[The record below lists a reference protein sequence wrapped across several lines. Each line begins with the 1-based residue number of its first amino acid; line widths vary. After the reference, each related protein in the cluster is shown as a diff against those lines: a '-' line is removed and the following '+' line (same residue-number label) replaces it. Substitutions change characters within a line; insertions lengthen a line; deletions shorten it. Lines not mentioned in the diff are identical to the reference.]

1 MDNINFS
8 KIRFKEDSLNQ
19 TNSIIAI
26 RIKDNRNGS
35 IRHTPI
41 SIDRCCRT
49 FMVKPNISS
58 IKDEI
63 PRAPC
68 NMSKEDFYLKYV
80 QKRKSVILRGCQ
92 KSWRARK
99 WTLEGILLL
108 VDVYLTFQS
117 YYHVSIFCNG
127 SYLYLGLL
135 RRYPTELNIT
145 WNTVGKDPITNE
157 RFLRRCRGDDILS
170 LLKKNYSLKIF
181 ERLNTGLKRQGLSK
195 RMMLKLK
202 MDIFKDYSFPQ
213 PFPADKFLRLPN
225 GSPDQAYLILG
236 TIATGK

>member
-92 KSWRARK
+92 KSWRAKR
-99 WTLEGILLL
+99 WTFEGI
-108 VDVYLTFQS
+108 FQLNS
-117 YYHVSIFCNG
+117 CFIVCQWISQHHHV
-127 SYLYLGLL
+127 
-135 RRYPTELNIT
+135 
-145 WNTVGKDPITNE
+145 
-157 RFLRRCRGDDILS
+157 
-170 LLKKNYSLKIF
+170 
-181 ERLNTGLKRQGLSK
+181 
-195 RMMLKLK
+195 
-202 MDIFKDYSFPQ
+202 
-213 PFPADKFLRLPN
+213 
-225 GSPDQAYLILG
+225 
-236 TIATGK
+236 

>member
-8 KIRFKEDSLNQ
+8 KIRFKEDHLNQ

-26 RIKDNRNGS
+26 RIKDNKNGS
-35 IRHTPI
+35 ISHTPI

-80 QKRKSVILRGCQ
+80 LKRKPVMLQGCQ

-108 VDVYLTFQS
+108 
-117 YYHVSIFCNG
+117 N
-127 SYLYLGLL
+127 
-135 RRYPTELNIT
+135 
-145 WNTVGKDPITNE
+145 
-157 RFLRRCRGDDILS
+157 
-170 LLKKNYSLKIF
+170 
-181 ERLNTGLKRQGLSK
+181 
-195 RMMLKLK
+195 
-202 MDIFKDYSFPQ
+202 
-213 PFPADKFLRLPN
+213 
-225 GSPDQAYLILG
+225 
-236 TIATGK
+236 